1 LLVPTALTGV
11 CRNVF
16 AWTDTAAQLN
26 IAFGTHTKL
35 QLWYDSTVYDITPS
49 ADFTAGAADGTG
61 GQGYGTG
68 AYSVG
73 DYSEPST
80 SDYFPLTWSLSAWG
94 QNLIANPRGQTIFAW
109 ANNTASVATT
119 ITNAPDE
126 VTYTLV
132 ASTRQVFALGCSAE
146 SGGAFD
152 PLIIR
157 HSSVG
162 DNTEWNTAADT
173 TAREYRLPGGGRIV
187 AGRVIGQNIL
197 VWTSSAL
204 WLGSYVGSLTQI
216 WRFDKVGDQCG
227 LIGPNAAVVVGQRA
241 FWVGPD
247 LQIYGYALGGQA
259 GPVGCPVLKDFA
271 DNLADSQGDKIVA
284 ASIGRFA
291 EIHFHYPDSREGNE
305 CSRYLAAHVPTLVS
319 NPDVAWYHGVLART
333 AFADA
338 PPHPTP
344 SYPIGVTSDGA
355 VYWHEKGTSADGAAF
370 SWFIETADT
379 YLDADTN
386 MMVRQVWP
394 DFKDQVGPIM
404 VDVTTKFAPQGE
416 ETTVSGSTMAP
427 GDRKSDVRATGRLV
441 RVKFSGNSSPTY
453 ARLGSPTFDVTP
465 AGGR

>member
-1 LLVPTALTGV
+1 VSTALTGV

-26 IAFGTHTKL
+26 IGFGTHTKL
-35 QLWYDSTVYDITPS
+35 QLWYDSAIYDITPS
-49 ADFTAGAADGTG
+49 AGFTPGAADGTG

-80 SDYFPLTWSLSAWG
+80 ADYFPLTWSLSAWG

-109 ANNTASVATT
+109 TNNTASVAVALS
-119 ITNAPDE
+119 NAPDE

-132 ASTRQVFALGCSAE
+132 APTRQVFALGCSAE
-146 SGGAFD
+146 SGGVFD

-162 DNTEWNTAADT
+162 DNNEWNTAANT

-187 AGRVIGQNIL
+187 AGRVIGQNLL

-204 WLGSYVGSLTQI
+204 WLGTYVGSLTQI

-271 DNLADSQGDKIVA
+271 DNLAPSQGDKIA
-284 ASIGRFA
+284 AVSIGRFA
-291 EIHFHYPDSREGNE
+291 EIHFYYPDSREGNE
-305 CSRYLAAHVPTLVS
+305 CSRYLAAHVPTLLA
-319 NPDVAWYHGVLART
+319 NPDLAWYRGVLGRT
-333 AFADA
+333 AFCDA

-344 SYPIGVTSDGA
+344 SYPIGVTSGGV

-416 ETTVSGSTMAP
+416 ETIVSGSTMAP